1 MRDYFERPTVI
12 KESMAA
18 KKGLHPVLEILVFIA
33 VFLVSTIAVSIIQM
47 PALIIGM
54 IFNQSYLDALSIGDV
69 EAEIT
74 LYNEM
79 TTSAPFTIVSLFAT
93 IGMIG
98 VVFLFCRFLQKRKL
112 RTLGFVKKDM
122 CKEYLIGLVS
132 GFLVFSVAVL
142 ICVLT
147 GSLEFHG
154 FSAEFSI
161 GFFLLFVLGY
171 MIQGMSEEVFCRGYF
186 MVSFSRRA
194 PVIAAIMANAL
205 LFAALHLM
213 NPGITVL
220 AFVNLALFGIFASI
234 YFLKRGNIWGVAAF
248 HSIWNLVQG
257 NVYGIEVSGM
267 ASNCSILES
276 TAIEGRELINGGSFG
291 LEGGLAVTIVLL
303 AGIIFLCTR
312 KLVDKAADTGK
323 DVRNP

>member
-18 KKGLHPVLEILVFIA
+18 QKGLHPVLEILVFIA
-33 VFLVSTIAVSIIQM
+33 LFFVSTIAESILLM

-54 IFNQSYLDALSIGDV
+54 FFNQSYLDALSAGDV
-69 EAEIT
+69 EAEVT

-79 TTSAPFTIVSLFAT
+79 LTSAPYTIASLFAT

-122 CKEYLIGLVS
+122 CKEYLIGLGS

-154 FSAEFSI
+154 FSAEFSV

-171 MIQGMSEEVFCRGYF
+171 MIQGMSEEVLCRGYF

-194 PVIAAIMANAL
+194 PVVAAIMANAL

-312 KLVDKAADTGK
+312 KPVDKA
-323 DVRNP
+323 

>member
-1 MRDYFERPTVI
+1 MRDYFERPTVVR
-12 KESMAA
+12 ESMAV

-33 VFLVSTIAVSIIQM
+33 VFFVSTIAEAILQM

-54 IFNQSYLDALSIGDV
+54 FFNQPYLDALSAGD
-69 EAEIT
+69 AET
-74 LYNEM
+74 AAELLNEM
-79 TTSAPFTIVSLFAT
+79 TASAPVTIISLFAT

-98 VVFLFCRFLQKRKL
+98 IVFLFCRFLQKRKL

-122 CKEYLIGLVS
+122 GKEYLIGLVT
-132 GFLVFSVAVL
+132 GFLVFSAAVL

-147 GSLEFHG
+147 GSLKFHG
-154 FSAEFSI
+154 ISAEFSI
-161 GFFLLFVLGY
+161 GFFILFVLGY
-171 MIQGMSEEVFCRGYF
+171 MIQGMSEEVLCRGYF

-194 PVIAAIMANAL
+194 PVVIAIMANAL

-276 TAIEGRELINGGSFG
+276 TAVEGRGLINGGSFG

-312 KLVDKAADTGK
+312 KPVDKAAETGK
-323 DVRNP
+323 TAQNP

>member
-18 KKGLHPVLEILVFIA
+18 QKGLHPVLEILVFIA
-33 VFLVSTIAVSIIQM
+33 LFFVSTIAVGIIQM

-122 CKEYLIGLVS
+122 CKEYLIGMVS

-312 KLVDKAADTGK
+312 KPVDKASDTGK
-323 DVRNP
+323 AVRNP

>member
-12 KESMAA
+12 QESMAA
-18 KKGLHPVLEILVFIA
+18 QKGLHPVLEILVFIA
-33 VFLVSTIAVSIIQM
+33 VFLVSTIAESILLM
-47 PALIIGM
+47 PALVIGM
-54 IFNQSYLDALSIGDV
+54 FFNQPYLDALSAGDV
-69 EAEIT
+69 EAEVT

-79 TTSAPFTIVSLFAT
+79 MTSAPYTIASLFAT
-93 IGMIG
+93 IAMIG

-112 RTLGFVKKDM
+112 RTLGFIKKDM
-122 CKEYLIGLVS
+122 CREYLTGLAF

-171 MIQGMSEEVFCRGYF
+171 MIQGMSEEVLCRGYF

-194 PVIAAIMANAL
+194 PVVAAIMANAL
-205 LFAALHLM
+205 FFAALHLM

-276 TAIEGRELINGGSFG
+276 TAVEGRELINGGAFG

-312 KLVDKAADTGK
+312 KPVDKAADMGK
-323 DVRNP
+323 AVLNP